1 MSLRTLE
8 KAVNRTADRTVGD
21 IVATYGSNV
30 QRLKMDAAAGKI
42 DPTTALMAMMTIQ
55 RIVAANTQ
63 PPSGTTVAQDTG
75 MAPPPQP
82 MGMSAMAPQAA
93 PQQAPVGMAYGGQ
106 VAVSNNQV
114 PSPAMERGISGLPVP
129 DNMFDYADGGMVAFA
144 GGGDVQRFA
153 PGGQME
159 LFPEL
164 DRFGQPKPR
173 LSGAPRPTGTTFAQ
187 AFPSAA
193 ATPAAA
199 TPSMFSRGLS
209 YLGRAFPGAA
219 AIGTALFG
227 SDNLNANEAET
238 LDTLKRLYA
247 LGYTQEQIN
256 AMKPEEAKRIADAKK
271 PPQETFPQA
280 AEQQAV
286 AEAQAAANKPPPPKA
301 PSAAPAAPAAPAPAK
316 SAELGP
322 VPMLSAARSA
332 AEGTLQA
339 EGGKDI
345 PVVPGLS
352 QIRSERVKQ
361 LTDEGYDFNLLK
373 DMVAE
378 NRKDIEA
385 VPQKRKEAANM
396 RVLEAGLA
404 ILGGAS
410 PHAFVN
416 IGKGAEGAVKGYAQ
430 DIKELD
436 KLERDY
442 KLQDRQIRTLQN
454 KEAAEFTKADQLRL
468 DKAIERRDN
477 ALDKY
482 NLRVDRLAGIMYEG
496 EMGLYKQKAQDAAA
510 MERTKEQGRT
520 QLAAARIGASRPS
533 QLSELRDL
541 FRSSDPKDR
550 QLAESFIGQNKM
562 GKLTYEEAMKLV
574 SGDPRNLSKN
584 PAELSRLAR
593 EYMRLSEGGAEA
605 APSKPPANRAPLST
619 FGG

>member
-1 MSLRTLE
+1 METKAFGIQSPESLAKE
-8 KAVNRTADRTVGD
+8 YGGNKQKIAKAVQLG
-21 IVATYGSNV
+21 I
-30 QRLKMDAAAGKI
+30 L
-42 DPTTALMAMMTIQ
+42 DPT
-55 RIVAANTQ
+55 AAVLAGMFIDRVRNAAQ
-63 PPSGTTVAQDTG
+63 EEQGPQTTVAQQVLG
-75 MAPPPQP
+75 GQPPAPPQGPPPGPPQAGLQAAAPPP
-82 MGMSAMAPQAA
+82 MR
-93 PQQAPVGMAYGGQ
+93 MAYGGQ
-106 VAVSNNQV
+106 VGVSNNQV
-114 PSPAMERGISGLPVP
+114 PEPAMERGLDGIPIP
-129 DNMFDYADGGMVAFA
+129 DNMFDYAGGGMVAF
-144 GGGDVQRFA
+144 GSGGDVQRFA

-164 DRFGQPKPR
+164 DRFGQPKPG
-173 LSGAPRPTGTTFAQ
+173 LSTAARPTGTTFAQ

-199 TPSMFSRGLS
+199 TPSMFSRGLGF
-209 YLGRAFPGAA
+209 LGRMVPGAQ
-219 AIGTALFG
+219 ALFG
-227 SDNLNANEAET
+227 MDDLNANETET
-238 LDTLKRLYA
+238 LAVLKRLYA

-256 AMKPEEAKRIADAKK
+256 AMKPEEAKRIAIANK

-280 AEQQAV
+280 AAQKAE
-286 AEAQAAANKPPPPKA
+286 AEAQAAANKPPPPKVPA
-301 PSAAPAAPAAPAPAK
+301 AAPAAPAAAPAK
-316 SAELGP
+316 PVDLGP
-322 VPMLSAARSA
+322 VPMFSAARSV

-345 PVVPGLS
+345 PTVPTLE
-352 QIRSERVKQ
+352 QIRASRLEQQKA
-361 LTDEGYDFNLLK
+361 EGFDPNLLK

-385 VPQKRKEAANM
+385 VPQKRQEAANL
-396 RVLEAGLA
+396 RLLEAGLA

-416 IGKGAEGAVKGYAQ
+416 IGKGAEGALKGYAQ

-436 KLERDY
+436 KLEREY
-442 KLQDRQIRTLQN
+442 KFQDRQIRILQN
-454 KEAAEFTKADQLRL
+454 KEAIEFTKTDQTRL

-510 MERTKEQGRT
+510 MERTQAQIQG
-520 QLAAARIGASRPS
+520 QLKAAQIGASRPS

-541 FRSSDPKDR
+541 FRSSNPEDR
-550 QLAESFIGQNKM
+550 RLAESFIGQNKM

-574 SGDPRNLSKN
+574 STDPRNLSKS

-593 EYMRLSEGGAEA
+593 EYMRLSEGGAET
-605 APSKPPANRAPLST
+605 APSKPSANRAPLST
-619 FGG
+619 FGS

>member
-1 MSLRTLE
+1 
-8 KAVNRTADRTVGD
+8 
-21 IVATYGSNV
+21 
-30 QRLKMDAAAGKI
+30 
-42 DPTTALMAMMTIQ
+42 MAMMTIQ

-82 MGMSAMAPQAA
+82 MMPPPAA

-106 VAVSNNQV
+106 VAISNNQV

-129 DNMFDYADGGMVAFA
+129 DNMFDYADGGMIAFA

-153 PGGQME
+153 LGGQME

-209 YLGRAFPGAA
+209 FLSRSFPGAA

-227 SDNLNANEAET
+227 SDDLNANEAET
-238 LDTLKRLYA
+238 LAVLKRLYA

-256 AMKPEEAKRIADAKK
+256 AMKPEEAKRVAIANK

-280 AEQQAV
+280 AAQQAE
-286 AEAQAAANKPPPPKA
+286 AEAQAAANKPPPPKVPA
-301 PSAAPAAPAAPAPAK
+301 AAPAAPAAAPAK
-316 SAELGP
+316 PVELGP

-442 KLQDRQIRTLQN
+442 KLQERQIRTLQN
-454 KEAAEFTKADQLRL
+454 KEAAEFTKADQVRL

-510 MERTKEQGRT
+510 MERTQAQVRG
-520 QLAAARIGASRPS
+520 QLESARIGASRPS

-541 FRSSDPKDR
+541 FRSSNPEDR
-550 QLAESFIGQNKM
+550 RLAESFIGQNKM
-562 GKLTYEEAMKLV
+562 GKLTYEEAMKIV
-574 SGDPRNLSKN
+574 TSNPRNLSKS

-593 EYMRLSEGGAEA
+593 EEMQRAEGGTA
-605 APSKPPANRAPLST
+605 APAPVNYYEKYGLAAK
-619 FGG
+619 

>member
-63 PPSGTTVAQDTG
+63 PPSGSTVAQDVG

-93 PQQAPVGMAYGGQ
+93 PQQPPTRMAYGGQ
-106 VAVSNNQV
+106 VAISNNQV

-129 DNMFDYADGGMVAFA
+129 DNMFDYADGGMIAFA

-271 PPQETFPQA
+271 PPQEVFPQA
-280 AEQQAV
+280 AAQQAE
-286 AEAQAAANKPPPPKA
+286 AEAQAAANKPPPPKV
-301 PSAAPAAPAAPAPAK
+301 PAAPAAPAAAPAK
-316 SAELGP
+316 PVDLGP
-322 VPMLSAARSA
+322 LPMLSAARSA

-385 VPQKRKEAANM
+385 IPQKRKEAANM

-482 NLRVDRLAGIMYEG
+482 NLRVDRLAGIIHTSDMD
-496 EMGLYKQKAQDAAA
+496 LYKQRMQDAAA
-510 MERTKEQGRT
+510 MERTQAQIQG
-520 QLAAARIGASRPS
+520 QLKAANIGANRPSPEMQLIERIGSDPTFAKAYAQAQGMKYAPRAE
-533 QLSELRDL
+533 SELREEYTKNFILYKKD
-541 FRSSDPKDR
+541 FPTFEDFKRAQMGGGRSTPESLYKKYGLEPK
-550 QLAESFIGQNKM
+550 
-562 GKLTYEEAMKLV
+562 
-574 SGDPRNLSKN
+574 
-584 PAELSRLAR
+584 
-593 EYMRLSEGGAEA
+593 
-605 APSKPPANRAPLST
+605 
-619 FGG
+619 

>member
-1 MSLRTLE
+1 MSLLNIDRNRTLGRSVD
-8 KAVNRTADRTVGD
+8 KVVDPTVGEL
-21 IVATYGSNV
+21 VTKYGTNIN
-30 QRLKMDAAAGKI
+30 RLTQDVAAGKI
-42 DPTTALMAMMTIQ
+42 DPTKALMVKMTIQ
-55 RIVAANTQ
+55 RIIAANTQ
-63 PPSGTTVAQDTG
+63 PPSGTTVAQDMG

-82 MGMSAMAPQAA
+82 MMPPPAA

-106 VAVSNNQV
+106 VAISNNQV

-209 YLGRAFPGAA
+209 FLGRMVPGAQ
-219 AIGTALFG
+219 ALFG
-227 SDNLNANEAET
+227 MDDLNANEAET
-238 LDTLKRLYA
+238 LAVLKHLYT

-256 AMKPEEAKRIADAKK
+256 AMKPEEAKRIAIANK

-286 AEAQAAANKPPPPKA
+286 AKAQAAANKPAPPKA
-301 PSAAPAAPAAPAPAK
+301 PPAAPVAPAPAK
-316 SAELGP
+316 PADLGP

-442 KLQDRQIRTLQN
+442 KLQERQIRTLQN
-454 KEAAEFTKADQLRL
+454 KEAAEFTKADQTRL

-520 QLAAARIGASRPS
+520 QLAAANIGANRPSPEMQLIERIG
-533 QLSELRDL
+533 
-541 FRSSDPKDR
+541 SDPTFAK
-550 QLAESFIGQNKM
+550 AYGQAQSM
-562 GKLTYEEAMKLV
+562 RYA
-574 SGDPRNLSKN
+574 PR
-584 PAELSRLAR
+584 
-593 EYMRLSEGGAEA
+593 AEA
-605 APSKPPANRAPLST
+605 DLREEYTKNIMLLKQQFPTFEDYKKYMTQSSGGTPTNYKSKYGLE
-619 FGG
+619 

>member
-21 IVATYGSNV
+21 VVAAYGSNV
-30 QRLKMDAAAGKI
+30 QRLKMDTAAGKI

-55 RIVAANTQ
+55 RIIAANTQ
-63 PPSGTTVAQDTG
+63 PPSGTTVAQDVG

-129 DNMFDYADGGMVAFA
+129 DNMFDYADGGMIAFA

-209 YLGRAFPGAA
+209 FLGRMVPGAQ
-219 AIGTALFG
+219 ALFG
-227 SDNLNANEAET
+227 MDDLNANEAET
-238 LDTLKRLYA
+238 LAVLKRLYD

-256 AMKPEEAKRIADAKK
+256 AMKPEEAKRVAIANK

-280 AEQQAV
+280 AAQQAV
-286 AEAQAAANKPPPPKA
+286 AEAQTAANKPPPQKVPA
-301 PSAAPAAPAAPAPAK
+301 AAPAAPAAAPVKPAD
-316 SAELGP
+316 LGP

-385 VPQKRKEAANM
+385 IPQKRKEAANM

-520 QLAAARIGASRPS
+520 QLAAATIGASRPS

-550 QLAESFIGQNKM
+550 QLAESFIGQSKM
-562 GKLTYEEAMKLV
+562 GKLTYEEAMKFV
-574 SGDPRNLSKN
+574 SADPRNLRAT
-584 PAELSRLAR
+584 PAELSRLAK

>member
-82 MGMSAMAPQAA
+82 AMPPPAA

-209 YLGRAFPGAA
+209 FLSRSFPGAA

-238 LDTLKRLYA
+238 LAVLKHLYT

-256 AMKPEEAKRIADAKK
+256 AMKPEEAKRIAIANK

-286 AEAQAAANKPPPPKA
+286 AEAQAAANKPAPPKA
-301 PSAAPAAPAAPAPAK
+301 PPAAPATPAAPAPAK
-316 SAELGP
+316 PADLGP

-442 KLQDRQIRTLQN
+442 KLQERQIRTLQN
-454 KEAAEFTKADQLRL
+454 KEAAEFTKADQTRL

-496 EMGLYKQKAQDAAA
+496 EMGIYKQKAQDAAA
-510 MERTKEQGRT
+510 MERTQAQVRG
-520 QLAAARIGASRPS
+520 QLESARIGASRPS

-541 FRSSDPKDR
+541 FRSSNPEDR
-550 QLAESFIGQNKM
+550 RLAESFIGQSKM
-562 GKLTYEEAMKLV
+562 GKFTYEEALKHV
-574 SGDPRNLSKN
+574 SADPKNLTKS
-584 PAELSRLAR
+584 PAELSRLAK
-593 EYMRLSEGGAEA
+593 EYMRLSEGGTNAPAPVNYYEKYGLA
-605 APSKPPANRAPLST
+605 AK
-619 FGG
+619 

>member
-1 MSLRTLE
+1 MSLQTLD
-8 KAVNRTADRTVGD
+8 KVLNKTADRSVGD
-21 IVATYGSNV
+21 LVATYGSNM
-30 QRLKMDAAAGKI
+30 QRLKMDAAAGKV
-42 DPTTALMAMMTIQ
+42 DPTKALMAMMMIQ
-55 RIVAANTQ
+55 RIVAANVQ
-63 PPSGTTVAQDTG
+63 PPSGTTVAQDAG

-93 PQQAPVGMAYGGQ
+93 PQQPPVRMAYGGQ

-114 PSPAMERGISGLPVP
+114 PSPAMERGLDGIPIP

-209 YLGRAFPGAA
+209 FLGRMVPGAQ
-219 AIGTALFG
+219 ALFG
-227 SDNLNANEAET
+227 IDDLNVNEAET
-238 LDTLKRLYA
+238 LAVLKRLYA

-256 AMKPEEAKRIADAKK
+256 AMKPEEAKRVAIANK

-280 AEQQAV
+280 AAQQAE
-286 AEAQAAANKPPPPKA
+286 AEAQAAANKPPPPKVPA
-301 PSAAPAAPAAPAPAK
+301 AAAPAAPAAVPAK
-316 SAELGP
+316 PADLGP

-442 KLQDRQIRTLQN
+442 KLQERQIRTLQN
-454 KEAAEFTKADQLRL
+454 KEAAEFTKADQARL

-496 EMGLYKQKAQDAAA
+496 EMGLYTQKAQDAAA

-574 SGDPRNLSKN
+574 SADPRNLRAT
-584 PAELSRLAR
+584 PAELSRLAK

-605 APSKPPANRAPLST
+605 TPSKTPANRAPLST
-619 FGG
+619 FGS

>member
-8 KAVNRTADRTVGD
+8 KAINRTADRTVGD

-82 MGMSAMAPQAA
+82 MMPPPAA

-106 VAVSNNQV
+106 VAISNNQV

-129 DNMFDYADGGMVAFA
+129 DNMFDYADGGMIAFA

-153 PGGQME
+153 LGGQME

-209 YLGRAFPGAA
+209 FLSRSFPGAA

-227 SDNLNANEAET
+227 SDDLNANEAET
-238 LDTLKRLYA
+238 LAVLKRLYA

-256 AMKPEEAKRIADAKK
+256 AMKPEEAKRVAIANK

-280 AEQQAV
+280 AAQQAE
-286 AEAQAAANKPPPPKA
+286 AEAQAAANKPPPPKVPA
-301 PSAAPAAPAAPAPAK
+301 AAPAAPAAAPAK
-316 SAELGP
+316 PVELGP

-442 KLQDRQIRTLQN
+442 KLQERQIRTLQN
-454 KEAAEFTKADQLRL
+454 KEAAEFTKADQVRL

-510 MERTKEQGRT
+510 MERTQAQVRG
-520 QLAAARIGASRPS
+520 QLESARIGASRPS

-541 FRSSDPKDR
+541 FRSSNPEDR
-550 QLAESFIGQNKM
+550 RLAESFIGQNKM
-562 GKLTYEEAMKLV
+562 GKLTYEEAMKIV
-574 SGDPRNLSKN
+574 TSNPRNLSKS

-593 EYMRLSEGGAEA
+593 EEMQRAEGGTA
-605 APSKPPANRAPLST
+605 APAPVNYYEKYGLAAK
-619 FGG
+619 

>member
-21 IVATYGSNV
+21 IVAAYGSNV

-82 MGMSAMAPQAA
+82 AMPPPAA

-209 YLGRAFPGAA
+209 FLSRSFPGAA

-238 LDTLKRLYA
+238 LAVLKHLYT

-256 AMKPEEAKRIADAKK
+256 AMKPEEAKRIAIANK

-286 AEAQAAANKPPPPKA
+286 AEAQAAANKPAPPKA
-301 PSAAPAAPAAPAPAK
+301 PPAAPVAPAPAK
-316 SAELGP
+316 PADLGP

-442 KLQDRQIRTLQN
+442 KLQERQIRTLQN
-454 KEAAEFTKADQLRL
+454 KEAAEFTKADQVRL

-510 MERTKEQGRT
+510 MERTQAQVRG
-520 QLAAARIGASRPS
+520 QLESARIGASRPS

-541 FRSSDPKDR
+541 FRSSNPEDR
-550 QLAESFIGQNKM
+550 RLAESFIGQNKM
-562 GKLTYEEAMKLV
+562 GKLTYEEAMKIV
-574 SGDPRNLSKN
+574 TSNPRNLSKS

-593 EYMRLSEGGAEA
+593 EEMQRAEGGTA
-605 APSKPPANRAPLST
+605 APAPVNYYEKYGLAAK
-619 FGG
+619 

>member
-1 MSLRTLE
+1 
-8 KAVNRTADRTVGD
+8 
-21 IVATYGSNV
+21 
-30 QRLKMDAAAGKI
+30 
-42 DPTTALMAMMTIQ
+42 
-55 RIVAANTQ
+55 
-63 PPSGTTVAQDTG
+63 
-75 MAPPPQP
+75 
-82 MGMSAMAPQAA
+82 
-93 PQQAPVGMAYGGQ
+93 MAYGGQ

-209 YLGRAFPGAA
+209 FLSRSFPGAA

-238 LDTLKRLYA
+238 LAVLKHLYT

-256 AMKPEEAKRIADAKK
+256 AMKPEEAKRIAIANK

-286 AEAQAAANKPPPPKA
+286 AEAQAAANKPAPPKVPA
-301 PSAAPAAPAAPAPAK
+301 AAPVAPAAPAPVKPAD
-316 SAELGP
+316 LGP

-454 KEAAEFTKADQLRL
+454 KEAAEFTKADQTRL

-496 EMGLYKQKAQDAAA
+496 EMGIYKQKAQDAAA
-510 MERTKEQGRT
+510 MERTQAQVRG
-520 QLAAARIGASRPS
+520 QLESARIGASRPS

-541 FRSSDPKDR
+541 FRSSNPEDR
-550 QLAESFIGQNKM
+550 RLAESFIGQSKM
-562 GKLTYEEAMKLV
+562 GKFTYEEALKHV
-574 SGDPRNLSKN
+574 SADPKNLTKS
-584 PAELSRLAR
+584 PAELSRLAK
-593 EYMRLSEGGAEA
+593 EYMRLSEGGTNAPAPVNYYEKYGLA
-605 APSKPPANRAPLST
+605 AK
-619 FGG
+619 

>member
-82 MGMSAMAPQAA
+82 MMPPPAA

-227 SDNLNANEAET
+227 SDDLNAN
-238 LDTLKRLYA
+238 
-247 LGYTQEQIN
+247 
-256 AMKPEEAKRIADAKK
+256 
-271 PPQETFPQA
+271 
-280 AEQQAV
+280 
-286 AEAQAAANKPPPPKA
+286 
-301 PSAAPAAPAAPAPAK
+301 
-316 SAELGP
+316 
-322 VPMLSAARSA
+322 
-332 AEGTLQA
+332 
-339 EGGKDI
+339 
-345 PVVPGLS
+345 
-352 QIRSERVKQ
+352 
-361 LTDEGYDFNLLK
+361 
-373 DMVAE
+373 
-378 NRKDIEA
+378 
-385 VPQKRKEAANM
+385 
-396 RVLEAGLA
+396 
-404 ILGGAS
+404 
-410 PHAFVN
+410 
-416 IGKGAEGAVKGYAQ
+416 
-430 DIKELD
+430 
-436 KLERDY
+436 
-442 KLQDRQIRTLQN
+442 
-454 KEAAEFTKADQLRL
+454 
-468 DKAIERRDN
+468 
-477 ALDKY
+477 
-482 NLRVDRLAGIMYEG
+482 
-496 EMGLYKQKAQDAAA
+496 
-510 MERTKEQGRT
+510 
-520 QLAAARIGASRPS
+520 
-533 QLSELRDL
+533 
-541 FRSSDPKDR
+541 
-550 QLAESFIGQNKM
+550 
-562 GKLTYEEAMKLV
+562 
-574 SGDPRNLSKN
+574 
-584 PAELSRLAR
+584 
-593 EYMRLSEGGAEA
+593 
-605 APSKPPANRAPLST
+605 
-619 FGG
+619 

>member
-1 MSLRTLE
+1 
-8 KAVNRTADRTVGD
+8 
-21 IVATYGSNV
+21 
-30 QRLKMDAAAGKI
+30 
-42 DPTTALMAMMTIQ
+42 
-55 RIVAANTQ
+55 
-63 PPSGTTVAQDTG
+63 
-75 MAPPPQP
+75 
-82 MGMSAMAPQAA
+82 
-93 PQQAPVGMAYGGQ
+93 
-106 VAVSNNQV
+106 
-114 PSPAMERGISGLPVP
+114 
-129 DNMFDYADGGMVAFA
+129 
-144 GGGDVQRFA
+144 
-153 PGGQME
+153 ME

-164 DRFGQPKPR
+164 DRFGQPTPR

-209 YLGRAFPGAA
+209 FLSRSFPGAA

-227 SDNLNANEAET
+227 SDDLNANEAET
-238 LDTLKRLYA
+238 LAVLKRLYA

-256 AMKPEEAKRIADAKK
+256 AMKPEEAKRVAIANK

-280 AEQQAV
+280 AAQQAE
-286 AEAQAAANKPPPPKA
+286 AEAQAAANKPPPPKVPA
-301 PSAAPAAPAAPAPAK
+301 AAPAAPAAAPAK
-316 SAELGP
+316 PVELGP

-442 KLQDRQIRTLQN
+442 KLQERQIRTLQN

-510 MERTKEQGRT
+510 MERTQAQIQG
-520 QLAAARIGASRPS
+520 QLKAANIGANRPS
-533 QLSELRDL
+533 PEMQLIERLGKDSEFAKTYRQMQVDRYAPRAEAELREEYTKNFIL
-541 FRSSDPKDR
+541 YKKDFPTFEDFKR
-550 QLAESFIGQNKM
+550 AQMGGGQ
-562 GKLTYEEAMKLV
+562 T
-574 SGDPRNLSKN
+574 
-584 PAELSRLAR
+584 
-593 EYMRLSEGGAEA
+593 
-605 APSKPPANRAPLST
+605 KPPANRAPLST

>member
-1 MSLRTLE
+1 MSLSSLD
-8 KAVNRTADRTVGD
+8 KVLGKTADRSIGD
-21 IVATYGSNV
+21 IVASYGTNV
-30 QRLKMDAAAGKI
+30 QRLKMDAAAGKL
-42 DPTTALMAMMTIQ
+42 DPTKALMAMMAIQ
-55 RIVAANTQ
+55 RIVSANAQ
-63 PPSGTTVAQDTG
+63 PPSGTTVAQDAG
-75 MAPPPQP
+75 IAPPQA
-82 MGMSAMAPQAA
+82 GLSAMAP
-93 PQQAPVGMAYGGQ
+93 QAPVGMAYGGQ

-238 LDTLKRLYA
+238 LAVLKRLYA

-256 AMKPEEAKRIADAKK
+256 AMKPEEAKRVAIANK

-280 AEQQAV
+280 AAQQAE
-286 AEAQAAANKPPPPKA
+286 AEAQAAANKPPPPKVPA
-301 PSAAPAAPAAPAPAK
+301 AAPVAPAAPAPAK
-316 SAELGP
+316 PANLGP

-541 FRSSDPKDR
+541 FSSGDPKDR

-593 EYMRLSEGGAEA
+593 EYIRLSEGGAEA

>member
-63 PPSGTTVAQDTG
+63 PPSGSTVAQDVG

-93 PQQAPVGMAYGGQ
+93 PQQPPTRMAYGGQ

-322 VPMLSAARSA
+322 VPMFSAARSA

-385 VPQKRKEAANM
+385 IPQKRKEAANM

-454 KEAAEFTKADQLRL
+454 KEAAEFTKADQARL

-510 MERTKEQGRT
+510 MERTQAQIQG
-520 QLAAARIGASRPS
+520 QLKAANIGANRPS
-533 QLSELRDL
+533 PEMQLIERLGKDSEFAKTYRQMQVDRYAPRAEAELREEYTKNFIL
-541 FRSSDPKDR
+541 YKKDFPTFEDFKR
-550 QLAESFIGQNKM
+550 AQMGGGQ
-562 GKLTYEEAMKLV
+562 T
-574 SGDPRNLSKN
+574 
-584 PAELSRLAR
+584 
-593 EYMRLSEGGAEA
+593 
-605 APSKPPANRAPLST
+605 KPPANRAPLST

>member
-82 MGMSAMAPQAA
+82 MMPPPAA

-106 VAVSNNQV
+106 VAISNNQV

-271 PPQETFPQA
+271 PPQEVFPQA

-286 AEAQAAANKPPPPKA
+286 AEAQAAANKPPPPKV
-301 PSAAPAAPAAPAPAK
+301 PSAAPAAPAPAPAK
-316 SAELGP
+316 PAELGP
-322 VPMLSAARSA
+322 VPMFSAARSA

-385 VPQKRKEAANM
+385 IPQKRKEAANM

-510 MERTKEQGRT
+510 MERTQAQIQG
-520 QLAAARIGASRPS
+520 QLKAANIGANRPS
-533 QLSELRDL
+533 PEMQLIERLGKDSEFAKTYRQMQVDRYAPRAEAELREEYTKNFIL
-541 FRSSDPKDR
+541 YKKDFPTFEDFKR
-550 QLAESFIGQNKM
+550 AQMGGGQ
-562 GKLTYEEAMKLV
+562 T
-574 SGDPRNLSKN
+574 
-584 PAELSRLAR
+584 
-593 EYMRLSEGGAEA
+593 
-605 APSKPPANRAPLST
+605 KPPANRAPLST